1 MVLSLTACSQSL
13 VEFEHGGTKYVGIP
27 VDTWEQVVARRLSAN
42 DLNRA
47 RARSIALLNTDVE
60 DVRSIARKHEQD
72 ALDERQG
79 KLAAIG
85 ERDAALVES
94 GKLAK
99 KLKRRTP
106 WATAMKVQVGVL
118 VAIGGWQVYQTLKP

>member
-1 MVLSLTACSQSL
+1 MVLSLTASSQSL
-13 VEFEHGGTKYVGIP
+13 VEFDYQGAKYIGIP

-72 ALDERQG
+72 AIDERQG
-79 KLAAIG
+79 KLAALG
-85 ERDAALVES
+85 ERDAAIAEN

-118 VAIGGWQVYQTLKP
+118 VALGGWQVYQTLKP